1 MCFAPAGKPKLGLLT
16 LIQTTGHSPKWLAKC
31 THPRAPASPNKK
43 ESIPIA
49 QLGKVIIAPSRF
61 CTTLITCQAEISN
74 YDKEALIVQLIIY
87 PNWEAAALST
97 EFSRHRT
104 SKKKELLLENRYHAQ
119 LRQKRLVKMLR
130 KNTHTSRSSKQASLG
145 RKRLNN
151 VKSTCKYNRVFWQFT
166 QWGSNRDWTVHDL
179 RPTYGSSLASHLT
192 TDPRGRQS

>member
-87 PNWEAAALST
+87 PKKQLRFRPSSAGTGLL
-97 EFSRHRT
+97 
-104 SKKKELLLENRYHAQ
+104 KKKKLLLENRYHAQ

-151 VKSTCKYNRVFWQFT
+151 VKSTCKYNRGFWQFT